1 MLKLEKDVLT
11 VEIPQGK
18 NQEELLNQLNEELTT
33 MEKDLYGIELKITGR
48 LTATMAMFIGHKLC
62 HICKT
67 VSLFAPL
74 ENRYVLVIQH

>member
-18 NQEELLNQLNEELTT
+18 KQDELLNQLNDELATL
-33 MEKDLYGIELKITGR
+33 EKDLYGIELKITGR

-67 VSLFAPL
+67 ISLFAPL

>member
-18 NQEELLNQLNEELTT
+18 NQDELLEMLDKELKE
-33 MEKDLYGIELKITGR
+33 MEKDLYGVDLKITGR